1 MIKQHKRYQ
10 STYKDIKVKSVINLT
25 IIFSFAIATKSH
37 LHSPGAPLRILGPL
51 DNIFTRALLRSGGG
65 GMWIP
70 LGRNRDC
77 VPS

>member
-37 LHSPGAPLRILGPL
+37 LHSPGARG
-51 DNIFTRALLRSGGG
+51 AGGG
-65 GMWIP
+65 GVNP
-70 LGRNRDC
+70 PR
-77 VPS
+77 